1 MDQVDALFV
10 KLACLEEAQ
19 ANELKKLE
27 KTIALLEDPSLY
39 NDRYVLWENTTSEID
54 QTVMAFSPVKNVS
67 MMSYFRLYQ
76 LSLKLKMFVDISC
89 RDRELGACKFGDNAC
104 DIGAYRC
111 EVSQYQNVKAIF
123 FSESRIVLLSQ

>member
-10 KLACLEEAQ
+10 KLACFEEAQ

-54 QTVMAFSPVKNVS
+54 QTVLALSPVKNVS
-67 MMSYFRLYQ
+67 MMSYRGGGRHPRLH
-76 LSLKLKMFVDISC
+76 S
-89 RDRELGACKFGDNAC
+89 
-104 DIGAYRC
+104 
-111 EVSQYQNVKAIF
+111 
-123 FSESRIVLLSQ
+123 SRLHVLQVGWGLDGLNGNWLT

>member
-67 MMSYFRLYQ
+67 LMSYRGGGGHPRLH
-76 LSLKLKMFVDISC
+76 S
-89 RDRELGACKFGDNAC
+89 
-104 DIGAYRC
+104 
-111 EVSQYQNVKAIF
+111 
-123 FSESRIVLLSQ
+123 SRLHVLQVGWGWVGLNGNWLT